1 VRKWYL
7 EPSLLRPWPSMLPIW
22 RASLP
27 GSSSPRPPS
36 RQWRG
41 PLRCQDVESVRSA
54 LCYGLNMPGWTY
66 LAASLTSPPW
76 SSRIPAGLTSTV
88 VAPRRSATPRSV
100 SVAVIVGIAR
110 VTESVSVVAPVSHR
124 ASVAG
129 PLAVSRA
136 VAAAT
141 SGAPVIA
148 SVVIA
153 VVRSVIASVGA
164 TLLEH

>member
-1 VRKWYL
+1 MRKRYL

-41 PLRCQDVESVRSA
+41 PLRCQGVESIRSA
-54 LCYGLNMPGWTY
+54 VCYELKMSDRTY
-66 LAASLTSPPW
+66 LAASLTCPSW

-88 VAPRRSATPRSV
+88 IAPRRSATPRSV

-110 VTESVSVVAPVSHR
+110 VTESVSVIAPVSHR

-153 VVRSVIASVGA
+153 VVRSVIASVRV